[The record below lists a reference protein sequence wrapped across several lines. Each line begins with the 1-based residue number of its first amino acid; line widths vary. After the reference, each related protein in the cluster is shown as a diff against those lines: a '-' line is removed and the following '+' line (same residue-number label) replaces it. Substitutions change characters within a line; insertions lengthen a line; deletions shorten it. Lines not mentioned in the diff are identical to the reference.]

1 MKGRWADR
9 KLQLEL
15 LRARA
20 MADRIELM
28 LAMQDISDRLHPL
41 RRGADW
47 IGSVTSVL
55 TGRGRVMEWLAAA
68 GDALARARWT
78 RGAIVGAVA
87 GLRAGAPP
95 VRIVALGALA
105 ACLVA
110 LLVRRVRRPDAPDD
124 EPPASEGGETG

>member
-1 MKGRWADR
+1 MKGRWSDR

-20 MADRIELM
+20 MADRIDLT

-41 RRGADW
+41 RRAADW
-47 IGSVTSVL
+47 IGSVTGAL

-78 RGAIVGAVA
+78 RRAIVGAVV

-124 EPPASEGGETG
+124 EPAASEGGETG